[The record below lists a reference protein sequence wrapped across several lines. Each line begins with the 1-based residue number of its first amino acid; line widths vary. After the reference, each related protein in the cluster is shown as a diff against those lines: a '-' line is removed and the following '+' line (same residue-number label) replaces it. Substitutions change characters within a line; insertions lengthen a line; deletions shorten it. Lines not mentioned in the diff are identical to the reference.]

1 MNDEKYLK
9 RIEDAMHN
17 PGDFALCQYAPIL
30 AMFLKAFRPVV
41 PARDCEEN
49 LTSQEIADALE
60 PIVHIELEDITD
72 MMLYLGYEIV
82 YVSLDL
88 VTWSMEYVGDG
99 SDSKE

>member
-9 RIEDAMHN
+9 RIDDAMTKYHDL
-17 PGDFALCQYAPIL
+17 GLSDYAPVM
-30 AMFLKAFRPVV
+30 AMFLKNFRPVV
-41 PARDCEEN
+41 PARDSEDN
-49 LTSQEIADALE
+49 LTSKEIEDALE
-60 PIVHIELEDITD
+60 PIVYIETDEITD
-72 MMLYLGYEIV
+72 MMLYLGYEVV